1 MKKRFCITMGVL
13 LATVNMAQAEDS
25 KLHGWIGMEIGSE
38 YIWRGFDV
46 YDDHAAIHPSVN
58 LDLFQTGF
66 GMNVT
71 GHRAMTNG
79 FESSE
84 RWDYNV
90 YYQHMFFGDK
100 KYAIANRI
108 GWVYY
113 NYPEIKSDWA
123 DLQEIHAIFSFPKI
137 LPVEGLVPTY
147 VLVKLW
153 PSSSDSLVSNTID
166 LTTGMPSSGTASG
179 FAHIFMLDYGLNITC
194 PITGGDRVL
203 NLHSEFVFN
212 DGVGPAGQDV
222 DHDWSNAVFGISTV
236 FDLGHNFSLTPAVNY
251 QSSWDSSVNPEDEWW
266 VTLNAKW
273 TF

>member
-1 MKKRFCITMGVL
+1 MKKRFCITMVVL
-13 LATVNMAQAEDS
+13 LATVNMAHAEEPA
-25 KLHGWIGMEIGSE
+25 LHGWISFEMGSE

-66 GMNVT
+66 GMNVA
-71 GHRAMTNG
+71 GHRAMTGG
-79 FESSE
+79 FEGSE

-90 YYQHMFFGDK
+90 YYQNMYFGDE

-113 NYPEIKSDWA
+113 NYPELKSSWA
-123 DLQEIHAIFSFPKI
+123 DLQEIHVIFSFPKI

-153 PSSSDSLVSNTID
+153 PSSSNSLVSNTID
-166 LTTGMPSSGTASG
+166 LTTGLPSSGTASG
-179 FAHIFMLDYGLNITC
+179 FAHIFMLDYGLPITC
-194 PITGGDRVL
+194 PITGGERTL
-203 NLHSEFVFN
+203 NLHSEFVYN

-222 DHDWSNAVFGISTV
+222 DHDWSNAVLGLSTV
-236 FDLGHNFSLTPAVNY
+236 FDIGHGFSLTPAVNY